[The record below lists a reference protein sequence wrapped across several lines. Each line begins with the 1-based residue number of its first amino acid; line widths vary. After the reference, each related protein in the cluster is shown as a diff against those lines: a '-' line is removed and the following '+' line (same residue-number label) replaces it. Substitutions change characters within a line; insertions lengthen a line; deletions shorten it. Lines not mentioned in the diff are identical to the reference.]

1 MRWSAAAFAAFWLI
15 ATALPAQAAS
25 GARLRGLD
33 KISGQAR
40 DFIAPLNRPVMF
52 GALSITARAC
62 EQRPP
67 EETPPET
74 SAYLTITQTHHAAA
88 KGGGAPVGDVEV
100 FRGWMFASSPA
111 LHALE
116 HPTYDVWVIS
126 CAN

>member
-1 MRWSAAAFAAFWLI
+1 MKFLAAVLLFLGLVCN
-15 ATALPAQAAS
+15 ALPAQAAAA
-25 GARLRGLD
+25 ARLRGLD

-40 DFIAPLNRPVMF
+40 DFVAPLNQPVKF
-52 GALSITARAC
+52 GSLSIVARAC

-74 SAYLTITQTHHAAA
+74 AVYLSITQAAPA
-88 KGGGAPVGDVEV
+88 PKEGAANPGGTEMV
-100 FRGWMFASSPA
+100 FQGWMFASSPA
-111 LHALE
+111 LHGME

>member
-1 MRWSAAAFAAFWLI
+1 MA
-15 ATALPAQAAS
+15 ALPAQAAS
-25 GARLRGLD
+25 AARLRGLD

-40 DFIAPLNRPVMF
+40 DFVAPLNQPVKF
-52 GALSITARAC
+52 GSLSIVARAC

-74 SAYLTITQTHHAAA
+74 SVYLTITQTPRASQQNGASPA
-88 KGGGAPVGDVEV
+88 GGENL
-100 FRGWMFASSPA
+100 FQGWMFASSPA